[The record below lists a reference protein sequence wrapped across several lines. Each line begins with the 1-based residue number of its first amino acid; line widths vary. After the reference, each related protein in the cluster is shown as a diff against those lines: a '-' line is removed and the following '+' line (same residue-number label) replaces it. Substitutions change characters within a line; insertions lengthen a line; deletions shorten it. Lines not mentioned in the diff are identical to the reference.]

1 MQTKAENLIK
11 ALLFTL
17 GLCLI
22 VVGLSRVFER
32 KTSAQMYDAFFEA
45 EENFDVL
52 FLGTSHT
59 SNGVLPLQLWQE
71 QGIGSYNMAG
81 HGNQLATTYWVL
93 VNALDYTDPRVVV
106 LDLSYLSE
114 NQKTSLVSVN
124 QTHVSLDAIP
134 FSWNKIRMVN
144 DLFDTAGEK
153 AEFLADFIIY
163 HDRWSELTAEDFH
176 YQPLSYKGA
185 VPGYSVA
192 VPQAAVKLDRSEV
205 CGSDTVGVE
214 YLRKILNLC
223 KARDIDVVLTYLPF
237 PASGDKQR
245 EANLGYEIADACE
258 VPYLNFLDMDVVDY
272 DTDCLDADSH
282 LNLSGAVK
290 VTRYLGEYLRENYD
304 LPDRRCDAEYA
315 SWQQEADKFAQS
327 ISGILLVDQTSP
339 LTSLMLLAEPDI
351 HATLTVST
359 DQSQWEDI
367 RWLSMI
373 QYASLYHTVIY
384 ADGDDFQ
391 NFKIDVTDADGNSFG
406 TVCW

>member
-45 EENFDVL
+45 GENFDVL

-185 VPGYSVA
+185 TPGYSVA

-205 CGSDTVGVE
+205 CGNDTVGVE

-304 LPDRRCDAEYA
+304 LPDRRCDAEYV

-327 ISGILLVDQTSP
+327 ISGLLLVDQTSP

-351 HATLTVST
+351 HAILTVST

-373 QYASLYHTVIY
+373 QYASRYHTVIY

>member
-59 SNGVLPLQLWQE
+59 SNGVLPLQLWKE

-304 LPDRRCDAEYA
+304 LPDRRCDAAYA

-373 QYASLYHTVIY
+373 QYASRYHTVIY

>member
-59 SNGVLPLQLWQE
+59 SNGVLPLQLWKE

-93 VNALDYTDPRVVV
+93 VNALDYTDPSVVV

-373 QYASLYHTVIY
+373 QYASRYHTVIY

>member
-59 SNGVLPLQLWQE
+59 SNGVLPLQLWKE

-373 QYASLYHTVIY
+373 QYASRYHTVIY